1 MAWKRYRT
9 ETGAHVTLNYTA
21 DGLIE
26 LPAEPALDANGRPRP
41 ATYPKHIF
49 DTSTPDASSDDEAE
63 GAITPA
69 IEETP

>member
-26 LPAEPALDANGRPRP
+26 LPAEPALDENGRPRP
-41 ATYPKHIF
+41 ATYPKHILGK
-49 DTSTPDASSDDEAE
+49 PEE
-63 GAITPA
+63 PA
-69 IEETP
+69 TTTTEDIEEMP